1 MSKNWGS
8 RPWEV
13 NFVPARKEL
22 PPNLDFAVVGG
33 GFTGLAAAAWLK
45 TLAREK
51 TVALFESEVLG
62 AGSSAHTGGMA
73 LAETAVG
80 DLPGLGDVLS
90 GYQEILRQLHV
101 DADLTLPGVYELGR
115 SKAIPHSPIC
125 WKDSGDLAVVKEVP
139 GGSIDPGKVVGGLA
153 RAAEH
158 AGVLLFEH
166 AAVDCLKSSGDVE
179 LRSAVGSTRAARVL
193 LATNA
198 FSFDLNGLQG
208 RAHSAFTTA
217 VLTEPLSEQVIA
229 EIGLSERKPFYTVDL
244 PYLWGRLLGNAV
256 IFGSGLVHFDDW
268 RDVRIL
274 NIAEGE
280 ARVVFDR
287 LEKRIARLHPALQ
300 QVKFTHR
307 WGGPIC
313 IAEEWKP
320 VFERHPQINEVI
332 TLGAYS
338 GHGVALS
345 VYLGAWAAEAM
356 LGKRELPD
364 WKEKPA
370 NAE

>member
-13 NFVPARKEL
+13 DFVPARKEL
-22 PPNLDFAVVGG
+22 PPTLNFAVVGG
-33 GFTGLAAAAWLK
+33 GFSGLAAAAWLK
-45 TLAREK
+45 TLAPEK
-51 TVALFESEVLG
+51 TVALFESDELG
-62 AGSSAHTGGMA
+62 AGSSGHTGGMA

-80 DLPGLGDVLS
+80 DLRGLGDVLA
-90 GYQEILRQLHV
+90 GYQKILRQLQV
-101 DADLTLPGVYELGR
+101 DADLTLPGVFELGR
-115 SKAIPHSPIC
+115 SRPIARSPIS
-125 WKDSGDLAVVKEVP
+125 WKDSGDLCVVKEVP
-139 GGSIDPGKVVGGLA
+139 GGSINPGKVVSGLA
-153 RAAEH
+153 RAAEK

-166 AAVDCLKSSGDVE
+166 AAVEHLKSNGRVE
-179 LRSAVGSTRAARVL
+179 LRSAAGSTRAAGVL

-208 RAHSAFTTA
+208 RAQSAFTTA
-217 VLTEPLSEQVIA
+217 VLTEPLSEKLIA
-229 EIGLSERKPFYTVDL
+229 EIGLGEHKPFYTVDL

-268 RDVRIL
+268 REARTL
-274 NIAEGE
+274 NIDEGE
-280 ARVVFDR
+280 ALVVFDR
-287 LEKRIARLHPALQ
+287 LEKRITRLHPALQ

-320 VFERHPQINEVI
+320 VFERHPEMNNVI

-356 LGKRELPD
+356 LGKRELPN